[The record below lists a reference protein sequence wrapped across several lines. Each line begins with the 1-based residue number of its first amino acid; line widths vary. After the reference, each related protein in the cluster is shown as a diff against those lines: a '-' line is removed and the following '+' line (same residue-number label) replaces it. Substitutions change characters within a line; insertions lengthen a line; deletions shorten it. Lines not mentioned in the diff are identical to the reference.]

1 MLEVLGSIIYIM
13 NYNRVKIGE
22 LYDKYLSKGYEI
34 HNTPTGHELIYP
46 KNLKVRSIGNE
57 FKKVKC
63 LSRHRTSKELVR
75 ISFQKSEPLI
85 VTTDHVCMAYNDD
98 RMLENIASKDL
109 RVGMM
114 VDHYCRKS
122 DREIIDIIVG
132 IENLGTTDEYV
143 YDLEVEDE
151 SHVFYA
157 NDTLIHN
164 SFFMNLEAV
173 TKDYIKK
180 NGWDNNINKWTDEQ
194 KMTIWDRMQKFTD
207 EYLVPHVQELVTREF
222 HTSNAAP
229 MKYGLE
235 YMTSGG
241 IFEQKKK
248 YIVHKIVDEGP
259 KVVDKFKYTGI
270 ELKRGTIPPEV
281 KKFMK
286 DIYFTAVLDQNFS
299 GEVMRKKID
308 DVYQEILKMDAN
320 ALGTWVG
327 YGTERQME
335 GFLVAEKGST
345 GVSKSCG
352 YYNQII
358 KKLHLE
364 KKYPLINV
372 KDKVQCIYLKS
383 TNIYGI
389 EQIAFPP
396 RQWPKE
402 FDDIFE
408 IDYPRM
414 IKKLIIS
421 PLKSFMKAMNIT
433 GLQEYNPSIV
443 ASLEYNVDDI

>member
-1 MLEVLGSIIYIM
+1 MR
-13 NYNRVKIGE
+13 NYNSVKIGE

-63 LSRHRTSKELVR
+63 LSRHRTNKELVR
-75 ISFQKSEPLI
+75 ISFQNAEPLI

-207 EYLVPHVQELVTREF
+207 EYLVPHVQELVTKEF

-241 IFEQKKK
+241 IFESPKH

-259 KVVDKFKYTGI
+259 KIVDKFKYTGI
-270 ELKRGTIPPEV
+270 ELKKAVVPPEI

-286 DIYFTAVLDQNFS
+286 DIYFTAVLDPNFDL
-299 GEVMRKKID
+299 EAARKKMD
-308 DVYQEILKMDAN
+308 EVYQELLKMTPNQLAK
-320 ALGTWVG
+320 WQG
-327 YGTERQME
+327 YGTESKMD
-335 GFLVAEKGST
+335 GFLVEAKGAT
-345 GVSKSCG
+345 GIGKCAN
-352 YYNQII
+352 YYNQIVN
-358 KKLHLE
+358 KLKLD
-364 KKYPLINV
+364 KKYALINV
-372 KDKVQCIYLKS
+372 KDKVQTIYIKPS
-383 TNIYGI
+383 NRYGI
-389 EQIAFPP
+389 SQIGFPP
-396 RQWPKE
+396 KQWPKE

-408 IDYPRM
+408 IDYPKM
-414 IKKLIIS
+414 MEKVVIS
-421 PLKSFMKAMNIT
+421 PLKGMLNALNMGSLIK
-433 GLQEYNPSIV
+433 YNPSTS
-443 ASLEYNVDDI
+443 ANLEYSIDDI

>member
-1 MLEVLGSIIYIM
+1 M
-13 NYNRVKIGE
+13 NYSSVKIGE
-22 LYDKYLSKGYEI
+22 LYDKYLAKGYSI
-34 HNTPTGHELIYP
+34 VNTPTGHELIYP

-57 FKKVKC
+57 FKKVRC
-63 LSRHRTSKELVR
+63 LSRHRTSKPLVK
-75 ISFQKSEPLI
+75 ISFQKSEPLV

-98 RMLENIASKDL
+98 KMLENIASKDL

-122 DREIIDIIVG
+122 DREIIDVIVG

-164 SFFMNLEAV
+164 SYFMNLEAV
-173 TKDYIKK
+173 TKDFIAK
-180 NGWDNNINKWTDEQ
+180 NGWDKNINNWTDDQ
-194 KMTIWDRMQKFTD
+194 KLTLWNHMQKFTD
-207 EYLVPHVQELVTREF
+207 EYLVPHVQELVTKEF
-222 HTSNAAP
+222 HTSNSAP

-259 KVVDKFKYTGI
+259 KIVDKFKYTGI

-286 DIYFTAVLDQNFS
+286 DIYFTAVLDTNFN
-299 GEVMRKKID
+299 EELMRKKID
-308 DVYQEILKMDAN
+308 AVYQEILKMDAN

-327 YGTERQME
+327 YGTERKME
-335 GFLVAEKGST
+335 GFLIAEKGAT
-345 GVSKSCG
+345 GISKACG

-358 KKLHLE
+358 KHLNLD

-372 KDKVQCIYLKS
+372 KDKVQTIYIKP
-383 TNIYGI
+383 TNKYGI

-414 IKKLIIS
+414 IEKLIIS
-421 PLKSFMKAMNIT
+421 PLKSFMAAMHIS
-433 GLQEYNPSIV
+433 GLQKYDPSIV
-443 ASLEYNVDDI
+443 ANLEYSIDDI

>member
-1 MLEVLGSIIYIM
+1 MS
-13 NYNRVKIGE
+13 NYNSVKIGE
-22 LYDKYLSKGYEI
+22 LYNKYLSKGYEI
-34 HNTPTGHELIYP
+34 HKTPTGHELIYP
-46 KNLKVRSIGNE
+46 KNLKVCSIGNE
-57 FKKVKC
+57 FKKIKC
-63 LSRHRTSKELVR
+63 LSRHKTSKSLVK
-75 ISFQKSEPLI
+75 IEFKKAEPLI

-98 RMLENIASKDL
+98 RILENIASKDL
-109 RVGMM
+109 KIGMM
-114 VDHYCRKS
+114 VKHHDKLL
-122 DREIIDIIVG
+122 DVETIDTISNIHD
-132 IENLGTTDEYV
+132 LGPTEDYV

-173 TKDYIKK
+173 TKDFIKK
-180 NGWDNNINKWTDEQ
+180 YGWDDNMNNWTDEQ
-194 KMTIWDRMQKFTD
+194 KLKMFAHMQKFTD
-207 EYLVPHVQELVTREF
+207 EYLVPHIQELVTKEF
-222 HTSNAAP
+222 HTSNSSP

-248 YIVHKIVDEGP
+248 YIVHQIVVEGP

-286 DIYFTAVLDQNFS
+286 DIYFTAVLDKNFN
-299 GEVMRKKID
+299 GEVMRQKID

-372 KDKVQCIYLKS
+372 KDKVQCIYLKP

-389 EQIAFPP
+389 DQIAFPP

-408 IDYPRM
+408 IDYSRM
-414 IKKLIIS
+414 IEKLIIS
-421 PLKSFMKAMNIT
+421 PLKSFMAAMRIT
-433 GLQEYNPSIV
+433 GLQKYDPSIV
-443 ASLEYNVDDI
+443 ANLEYNIDDI